1 MAKKPEV
8 VSGAKSGGKTGW
20 ESVSGT
26 PYAGKAPERMTRR
39 EANRDFERSEG
50 YRAVQRLK
58 AAGLL
63 KDFNSDEMYHGRT
76 AKAGEG
82 EWHVDRHYDNAG
94 NATGHANINK
104 VAALNVAEIGVAK
117 DYARLRSTHEG
128 GKGELYRIQSSDP
141 DAVVID
147 RHFSFKTGP
156 DGKKRTS
163 AEQAK
168 IREDLIKTMPDLAGA
183 VPLDFGQRKALD
195 KTPPSAFYKIA
206 GKKPWA
212 EQYFT
217 ADDVTKIC
225 EQTGLASSTV
235 RKMCEALNTRQ
246 MIVQDPGF
254 AARNFLI
261 ARKACKPNEK
271 YPGALLSQEYFASWS
286 QSTHTI
292 GVSRRVKSPHIRRSF
307 RASFLFELGKVDSA
321 ENLEAQRESRWRRT
335 GRVALRMERLMGREK
350 SDTPYFQRILRNP
363 NTDSRKLVE
372 EAKKVGNYK
381 RIFESDSGVKEK
393 YTLQEHTETVLRN
406 FDENYADKVPAK
418 LVPLMH
424 LALLVHDIGKPEA
437 ARNGEKSNQKVYND
451 KEARRFMKQIG
462 IGPHASELVRG
473 MIGHAQELTTKGF
486 IKGDAKA
493 RAELDKYCRQMLVNL
508 GIQNPTK
515 DDIGGMRDLCLM
527 IQTCDSAAYTTMA
540 RTRDVKTN
548 ITYRNLGSFNKSF
561 MDPTG
566 QNKRDIR
573 MKNISN
579 WVWD

>member
-82 EWHVDRHYDNAG
+82 DWHVDRHYDNAG

-168 IREDLIKTMPDLAGA
+168 IREDLIKTMPDLADA

-261 ARKACKPNEK
+261 ARKVCKPNEK

-292 GVSRRVKSPHIRRSF
+292 GVNRRVKSPHIRRSF

-451 KEARRFMKQIG
+451 KEASRFMKQIG
-462 IGPHASELVRG
+462 IGPHTSELVRG

-527 IQTCDSAAYTTMA
+527 IQACDSAAYTTMA

-561 MDPTG
+561 MEPTG

>member
-82 EWHVDRHYDNAG
+82 DWHVDRHYDNAG

-168 IREDLIKTMPDLAGA
+168 IREDLIKTMPDLADA

-462 IGPHASELVRG
+462 IGPHTSELVRG

-527 IQTCDSAAYTTMA
+527 IQACDSAAYTTMA

-561 MDPTG
+561 MEPTG

>member
-1 MAKKPEV
+1 MAKRPEA
-8 VSGAKSGGKTGW
+8 VSGSKTGGKTGW

-26 PYAGKAPERMTRR
+26 PYAGKAPEKMTRR
-39 EANRDFERSEG
+39 EANRDFERTEG
-50 YRAVQRLK
+50 YKAVQRLK

-76 AKAGEG
+76 AKAGETG
-82 EWHVDRHYDNAG
+82 WHVDRHYDNAG

-104 VAALNVAEIGVAK
+104 VAALNVAELSVAR
-117 DYARLRSTHEG
+117 DYARLRSNSEG
-128 GKGELYRIQSSDP
+128 GRGELHRIQSSDP

-156 DGKKRTS
+156 NGEKRTA

-168 IREDLIKTMPDLAGA
+168 IREDLVKTMPELTDA
-183 VPLDFGQRKALD
+183 VPLDFAQRKALD

-206 GKKPWA
+206 GKKPMT

-217 ADDVTKIC
+217 ADDVSKIC
-225 EQTGLASSTV
+225 KQTGLESTTV

-246 MIVQDPGF
+246 MLVLDPGY
-254 AARNFLI
+254 AARSFLI
-261 ARKACKPNEK
+261 ARKESKPTEK
-271 YPGALLSQEYFASWS
+271 YPGALMSQEYFASWS
-286 QSTHTI
+286 QNTHTI
-292 GVSRRVKSPHIRRSF
+292 GVSRKVKSPNIRRSF
-307 RASFLFELGKVDSA
+307 RASYLFELGKVDSA
-321 ENLEAQRESRWRRT
+321 ENLEAQKESRWRRT

-350 SDTPYFQRILRNP
+350 SDTPYFQRVLRNP
-363 NTDSRKLVE
+363 NTGPRKLVE
-372 EAKKVGNYK
+372 EAKKVGDYK
-381 RIFESDSGVKEK
+381 KVFEADSGVKEK

-451 KEARRFMKQIG
+451 KEARRFMQQIG
-462 IGPHASELVRG
+462 VGPHTSELVRG
-473 MIGHAQELTTKGF
+473 MIGHAQELTTNGY
-486 IKGDAKA
+486 IKSDANA
-493 RAELDKYCRQMLVNL
+493 RAELDRYCSQMLVRL
-508 GIQNPTK
+508 GVQNPTK

-540 RTRDVKTN
+540 RTRDAKTN
-548 ITYRNLGSFNKSF
+548 ITYRNLGSFNRTF
-561 MDPTG
+561 MNPTG